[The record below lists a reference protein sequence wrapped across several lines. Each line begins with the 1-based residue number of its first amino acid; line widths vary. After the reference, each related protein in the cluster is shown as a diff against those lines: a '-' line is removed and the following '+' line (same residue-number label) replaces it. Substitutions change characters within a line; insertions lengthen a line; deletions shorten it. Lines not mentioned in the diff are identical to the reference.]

1 MRRQVVLDEFFNNQ
15 PERKFIKD
23 LMEYEIAE
31 IKFSEP
37 SDNEFAVKGA
47 YIETGAFSGDKY
59 LEEVWADF
67 DRFADKN
74 GVKGNAYPVK
84 IQKADGFEVE
94 EYAIDIKKDGAT
106 ITASETEGVRRG
118 VLRFEEMLVQ
128 GFGNLEEKNV
138 REKAVIKRRISR
150 GFFAPINRPPKGAN
164 ELADDVNYYPD
175 PYLNRMMH
183 DGVNSLW
190 VYSDFDSLVE
200 SSYITEFGKGR
211 EKAIEKL
218 NKLIE
223 RTKRYGMEIF
233 MFLIAPMS
241 LFEPAIASKYPGIA
255 QKYPQVHGNSQY
267 GPTAFCVYTEFGAGY
282 LKEASEGLIK
292 SAPGLGGIMSIT
304 WGERVTSCGN
314 TWGSPI
320 RGWKSNCPHCGDKSK
335 VDSITRTIQLFKE
348 GMNAVNPKYDFI
360 SWTYGL
366 RGASD
371 EQIEE
376 YMQKLPQDAIA
387 MVNFEDDGRVY
398 QLGKKRFAFDYYLCY
413 PGPSRMYK
421 KAAELAKK
429 YNKEM
434 YAKMQI
440 CCSHELASVPYI
452 PVPGLIYNKMM
463 GAKETGTTGVM
474 ECWFFGSYPCIMSR
488 AVGMLSN
495 DKVYATKQDFLFD
508 LAKSYWSKK
517 DVPHAVSAWEYFE
530 KAYTSYPVNVMFN
543 YYGPMH
549 DGVVWD
555 LQLKPKNFG
564 LPRTWQLMD
573 KTDGDRI
580 GECMFYGHTI
590 DEIIIL
596 AEEICFNWSKGCE
609 QLSFTDGW
617 NDAKNEQVNI
627 AKALNI
633 LFNSGLNIL
642 KFYRHRQNIGYGRA
656 DAKTSLDAMREIVL
670 KEIKNSEDMIPL
682 CEADNRLG
690 WHSEAEGYKF
700 HPEKLK
706 ARIEKLKILLETEF
720 KEVEERI
727 KKGLVPLTYYIGE
740 EEDVIRAKAG
750 RNGIES
756 AEWNTFCDGEDK
768 GSGKFRIA
776 ENGDNIELEIKLDG
790 KNSNDNVWV
799 TFETELMWP
808 QNTYIFMND
817 GSCELWREGPSHQ
830 SVNDE
835 RYDEFRK
842 KWKMKNLS
850 ENGETHVL
858 GTISKKDI
866 QFVRFPFKLNVHHWS
881 GSRWA
886 HEVPGCG
893 SGYLGKNRCT
903 PGEFGWIDQF
913 NATYTTQQC
922 VKHQSANSYV
932 QQVRACLRFFV
943 FLLLLVSVALNP
955 FNFARAQSNSHL
967 RR

>member
-1 MRRQVVLDEFFNNQ
+1 MRRVVSRDEFFDNQ
-15 PERKFIKD
+15 PERKFVKD
-23 LMEYEIAE
+23 LMEYEVAE

-37 SDNEFAVKGA
+37 EVGEVKISAA
-47 YIETGAFSGDKY
+47 YIDAGVFKGEVNLEVVWDDFKRFAEKNGIFGDK
-59 LEEVWADF
+59 LPIII
-67 DRFADKN
+67 K
-74 GVKGNAYPVK
+74 
-84 IQKADGFEVE
+84 KADGFVVE
-94 EYAIDIKKDGAT
+94 QYSINVKKDEII
-106 ITASETEGVRRG
+106 ITAGEIEGVRRA
-118 VLRFEEMLVQ
+118 VIRLEDLIVQ
-128 GFGNLEEKNV
+128 GFGNLKLGETKEKTI
-138 REKAVIKRRISR
+138 IKRRISR

-164 ELADDVNYYPD
+164 ELADDTDYYPD

-183 DGVNSLW
+183 DGVNALW

-218 NKLIE
+218 NKLIA
-223 RTKRYGMEIF
+223 RTAKYGMEIF

-241 LFEPAIASKYPGIA
+241 LYEPAIANKYPGIA
-255 QKYPQVHGNSQY
+255 EKYPQVHGNHAY

-320 RGWKSNCPHCGDKSK
+320 RGWSSNCPHCGDKSK
-335 VDSITRTIQLFKE
+335 VDSITRTVQLFKE
-348 GMNAVNPKYDFI
+348 GMNEVNPKYDFI
-360 SWTYGL
+360 SWTYGM
-366 RGASD
+366 RGSST
-371 EQIEE
+371 EQREE
-376 YMQKLPQDAIA
+376 YFQKLPDDAIA
-387 MVNFEDDGRVY
+387 MVNFEDDGRTY

-421 KAAELAKK
+421 QAAELAKK
-429 YNKEM
+429 YNKEI
-434 YAKMQI
+434 YAKMQV

-452 PVPGLIYNKMM
+452 PVPGLIYDKMM

-474 ECWFFGSYPCIMSR
+474 ECWFFGSYPCIMSKT
-488 AVGMLSN
+488 VGMLSG
-495 DKVYATKQDFLFD
+495 DTHYSSKQQFLFD
-508 LAKSYWSKK
+508 LAKRYWAKE
-517 DVPHAVSAWEYFE
+517 DVPHVVSAWEYFE

-549 DGVVWD
+549 DGIVWD

-590 DEIIIL
+590 DELIIL
-596 AEEICFNWSKGCE
+596 CEEICFNWEKGCE
-609 QLSFTDGW
+609 QLSFTGGW
-617 NDAKNEQVNI
+617 NDVKNEQVNV
-627 AKALNI
+627 AKALKL
-633 LFNSGLNIL
+633 LFKSGLNIL

-656 DAKTSLDAMREIVL
+656 DAKTSLDAMRAIVVEEIA
-670 KEIKNSEDMIPL
+670 NSIAMIPL

-706 ARIEKLKILLETEF
+706 ARIEKLKILLDTEF
-720 KEVEERI
+720 VEVEERI
-727 KKGLVPLTYYIGE
+727 AKGLVPLTYYIGE
-740 EEDVIRAKAG
+740 EDDVIRAKAG

-756 AEWNTFCDGEDK
+756 AEWNSFCDGEEK

-776 ENGDNIELEIKLDG
+776 ENGENIELEIKLDG
-790 KNSNDNVWV
+790 KYNNDNVWV
-799 TFETELMWP
+799 TFETELLFP
-808 QNTYIFMND
+808 QNTYIFMNN
-817 GSCELWREGPSHQ
+817 GTCELWREGPSHQ
-830 SVNDE
+830 SINDE
-835 RYDEFRK
+835 RYEEFSK
-842 KWKMKNLS
+842 KWKITNLS
-850 ENGETHVL
+850 KNGETHVL

-866 QFVRFPFKLNVHHWS
+866 QFVQFPFKLNIHHWA

-886 HEVPGCG
+886 HETPGCG
-893 SGYLGKNRCT
+893 TGTLGKNRCT
-903 PGEFGWIDQF
+903 PGEYGWID
-913 NATYTTQQC
+913 
-922 VKHQSANSYV
+922 
-932 QQVRACLRFFV
+932 
-943 FLLLLVSVALNP
+943 
-955 FNFARAQSNSHL
+955 
-967 RR
+967 

>member
-1 MRRQVVLDEFFNNQ
+1 MRRVNSVDEYFTNQ

-23 LMEYEIAE
+23 LMEYAVAE
-31 IKFSEP
+31 IKFSAPEEGQVSP
-37 SDNEFAVKGA
+37 KSLYIDKGEFANDV
-47 YIETGAFSGDKY
+47 YVEVVWDDFSRFAKKNGIDGDK
-59 LEEVWADF
+59 
-67 DRFADKN
+67 FAVSI
-74 GVKGNAYPVK
+74 VKDSGL
-84 IQKADGFEVE
+84 GVE
-94 EYAIDIKKDGAT
+94 EYKIDVKEDKII
-106 ITASETEGVRRG
+106 ITAGETEGVRRA
-118 VLRFEEMLVQ
+118 VLRLEDLLVQ
-128 GFGNLEEKNV
+128 GHGNLDLGEIHEQT
-138 REKAVIKRRISR
+138 VIKRRISR

-164 ELADDVNYYPD
+164 ELADDTDYYPE

-183 DGVNSLW
+183 DGVNALW

-200 SSYITEFGKGR
+200 STYIPEFGKGR
-211 EKAIEKL
+211 EKALEKL

-241 LFEPAIASKYPGIA
+241 LYEPAIANKYPGIA
-255 QKYPQVHGNSQY
+255 DKYPQVHGNSSY
-267 GPTAFCVYTEFGAGY
+267 GPTAFCVYSEFGSGY
-282 LKEASEGLIK
+282 LKEASEGLMRA
-292 SAPGLGGIMSIT
+292 APGLGGIMSIT
-304 WGERVTSCGN
+304 YGERVTSCGN

-320 RGWKSNCPHCGDKSK
+320 KGWKNNCPHCSDKSRMDN
-335 VDSITRTIQLFKE
+335 VTRTVQLFKD
-348 GMNAVNPKYDFI
+348 GMDEVNPKYDFI
-360 SWTYGL
+360 SWTYGM
-366 RGASD
+366 RGATT
-371 EQIEE
+371 EQMEE
-376 YMQKLPQDAIA
+376 YFEKLPQSAIA

-421 KAAELAKK
+421 KAAEFAKK
-429 YNKEM
+429 YNKEL

-452 PVPGLIYNKMM
+452 PVPGLIYDKMI

-474 ECWFFGSYPCIMSR
+474 ECWFFGSYPCIMSK
-488 AVGMLSN
+488 AVGMLSG
-495 DKVYATKQDFLFD
+495 DKEYATKQEFLFD
-508 LAKSYWSKK
+508 LAKLYWSKS

-580 GECMFYGHTI
+580 GECFFYGHTI
-590 DEIIIL
+590 DELIIL
-596 AEEICFNWSKGCE
+596 CEEICFNWEKGCE
-609 QLSFTDGW
+609 QLSFTEGW
-617 NDAKNEQVNI
+617 NDPKNEQVNI
-627 AKALNI
+627 AKALKL

-656 DAKTSLDAMREIVL
+656 DAKTSLDAMREIVYA
-670 KEIKNSEDMIPL
+670 EIKNSQAMIPL

-700 HPEKLK
+700 HPEKLN

-727 KKGLVPLTYYIGE
+727 EKGLVPLTYYIGE
-740 EEDVIRAKAG
+740 EEGVVRAKAG

-756 AEWNTFCDGEDK
+756 AEWVSFSDGEDK
-768 GSGKFRIA
+768 GSCKFRIA
-776 ENGDNIELEIKLDG
+776 ENGDNIELEVELTNKY
-790 KNSNDNVWV
+790 SNDNVWI
-799 TFETELMWP
+799 TFETELLHP

-817 GSCELWREGPSHQ
+817 GSVALWREGPSHQ
-830 SVNDE
+830 SINDE
-835 RYDEFRK
+835 RYDEFGK

-850 ENGETHVL
+850 KNGETHVL

-866 QFVRFPFKLNVHHWS
+866 QFVRFPFKLNVHHWA

-893 SGYLGKNRCT
+893 TGTLGKNRCT
-903 PGEFGWIDQF
+903 PGEYGWID
-913 NATYTTQQC
+913 
-922 VKHQSANSYV
+922 
-932 QQVRACLRFFV
+932 
-943 FLLLLVSVALNP
+943 
-955 FNFARAQSNSHL
+955 
-967 RR
+967 